1 MGGKFLLFYD
11 FYSFFSISIL
21 AELALESA
29 GKRIARRILTTCW
42 NSLLSLLL
50 STLNPYLMSSASKE
64 KAAKSRSSFFLSSS
78 ASSGPKTGDEKL
90 MTGLDCL
97 QIAMIL
103 CNRLELHNRCGE
115 MLEPLTS
122 IICPDQI
129 ETLLARKTK
138 SHSAGSKGGGGG
150 GGSGSAKYSLNDLI
164 SIEDVLQ
171 NGLEL
176 GSQSQDCWKY
186 VMR

>member
-1 MGGKFLLFYD
+1 M
-11 FYSFFSISIL
+11 SFFF
-21 AELALESA
+21 
-29 GKRIARRILTTCW
+29 
-42 NSLLSLLL
+42 
-50 STLNPYLMSSASKE
+50 
-64 KAAKSRSSFFLSSS
+64 FFLSS
-78 ASSGPKTGDEKL
+78 PL
-90 MTGLDCL
+90 LYLGLDCL

-122 IICPDQI
+122 IICPEQI

-138 SHSAGSKGGGGG
+138 ATNAGSKGGGGG
-150 GGSGSAKYSLNDLI
+150 NSAKYSLNDLI

>member
-1 MGGKFLLFYD
+1 
-11 FYSFFSISIL
+11 
-21 AELALESA
+21 
-29 GKRIARRILTTCW
+29 
-42 NSLLSLLL
+42 
-50 STLNPYLMSSASKE
+50 
-64 KAAKSRSSFFLSSS
+64 
-78 ASSGPKTGDEKL
+78 
-90 MTGLDCL
+90 
-97 QIAMIL
+97 
-103 CNRLELHNRCGE
+103 

-138 SHSAGSKGGGGG
+138 ANSAGSKGVVGSGGGIGGGG
-150 GGSGSAKYSLNDLI
+150 GAKYSLNDLI
-164 SIEDVLQ
+164 SIEDVLM